1 MSTHYIKVPQIDEE
15 RLDNELI
22 LLHPETLQVK
32 VLNETATVLWDALES
47 FPSAEALCSLLVDA
61 RPEISPAD
69 GESLIGRFLEELAA
83 AGLVVRQVQATP

>member
-32 VLNETATVLWDALES
+32 VLNETATVLWDALDS

-61 RPEISPAD
+61 FPEISPAD
-69 GESLIGRFLEELAA
+69 SESLIGRFLEELAA
-83 AGLVVRQVQATP
+83 AGLVVRQVQGTP

>member
-1 MSTHYIKVPQIDEE
+1 MSVHYVKVPQIDEE

-32 VLNETATVLWDALES
+32 VLNETATVLWDALEA
-47 FPSAEALCSLLVDA
+47 FPSAEALCSLLAEA

-69 GESLIGRFLEELAA
+69 GESLIGRFLDELVV
-83 AGLVVRQVQATP
+83 AGLVARQEQTTR

>member
-1 MSTHYIKVPQIDEE
+1 MNAHYIKFPQIDEE

-32 VLNETATVLWDALES
+32 VLNETATVFWDALEA
-47 FPSAEALCSLLVDA
+47 FPSAEALAGLLAEA

-69 GESLIGRFLEELAA
+69 GEVLIGRFLDELVAV
-83 AGLVVRQVQATP
+83 GLVARRAQTTR